1 VTPAWALLALAAPPA
16 AAILAAAL
24 LAPRRLPPA
33 VPILTNAVFPGAGL
47 AAARRPLLEVAA
59 GVLLAQVALVIVGR
73 LADLWMYLPIM
84 VIGGLWAAWHSS
96 WNPIEKLAQLVP
108 DNPPAAPASEPAAP
122 SVAPVSSPSAPLDDD
137 ASGYA
142 VALHCTECGAEVVL
156 PVLHRMAHCDY
167 CGSYHLVV
175 GHEDLLQVTLP
186 ERAGDLNTLRE
197 AILDHHRR
205 LHYLKLYHATV
216 APLARA
222 GTRVAADG
230 TPLDSPEA
238 DLAAAAAEAAVNR
251 AADGFR
257 AKLATTL
264 HIGSADRFLTPYY
277 HGMGVLYEAV
287 FGREPVTEDKV
298 LRFTVGAVEAATEA
312 TSLLD
317 LPPMGKLSWLRA
329 LLPVAALPEDARC
342 LPADRAPAQLDAA
355 YGDLD
360 RKRLVRDLRSL
371 RVGNRLHEDVR
382 AVVWRP
388 WWVCSVEGP
397 HVAGRI
403 LVDAASGTVVG
414 DAPDLDPQ
422 ALEPLPA
429 AARNPATGL
438 RFIPMECPTCGW
450 EYPFSPQA
458 VLHFCANCHRVF
470 RVQGQHKLEVPY
482 GHDPRTPEVV
492 SDLVPFWSFR
502 LELRTGDG
510 EVVTDLRLLKDGV
523 DGTLDQLGEG
533 YHPVRHAIAVPAVRC
548 VVAKLTS
555 GALRELFAHA
565 LRHPPAPTWERF
577 PLEVKPEPWPVTVDE
592 AEARRLAPLLL
603 ATVFTRRDLAR
614 ADVHQVATRL
624 LTAKLEGAARLV
636 FLYMPKALTG
646 PFRRYVGRM
655 PDTAVSRAEGTASSP
670 SGGG

>member
-1 VTPAWALLALAAPPA
+1 MTPAWALLALAGPPA

-24 LAPRRLPPA
+24 LAPRRPSYA
-33 VPILTNAVFPGAGL
+33 VSILANAVIPGAGL

-59 GVLLAQVALVIVGR
+59 GVLLAQVALVTVGR
-73 LADLWMYLPIM
+73 LVDLWMYLPIM
-84 VIGGLWAAWHSS
+84 ALGALWAAWYTP
-96 WNPIEKLAQLVP
+96 WNPVERLAQLA
-108 DNPPAAPASEPAAP
+108 PPATPVSPPTEPAAP
-122 SVAPVSSPSAPLDDD
+122 TPTLASAAAAPAHDEGVA
-137 ASGYA
+137 YA
-142 VALHCTECGAEVVL
+142 VALRCTECGAEVVL

-167 CGSYHLVV
+167 CGSHHLVI

-186 ERAGDLNTLRE
+186 ERAGDLETLRE
-197 AILDHHRR
+197 AILDHHRH
-205 LHYLKLYHATV
+205 LHFLKLYQATV
-216 APLARA
+216 APLVRA
-222 GTRVAADG
+222 GTGVASDG
-230 TPLDSPEA
+230 TPIDSPEA

-251 AADGFR
+251 AADGYR

-264 HIGSADRFLTPYY
+264 RIASAERFLTPYY

-317 LPPMGKLSWLRA
+317 LPPMGKLTWLRA
-329 LLPVAALPEDARC
+329 LLPAAALLENARC
-342 LPADRAPAQLDAA
+342 LRPDRPLAQLDAA

-360 RKRLVRDLRSL
+360 RKRLVRDLHSL

-388 WWVCSVEGP
+388 WWVCNVEGVSA
-397 HVAGRI
+397 VAGRI

-422 ALEPLPA
+422 ALEPLPE
-429 AARNPATGL
+429 AARNSATGL
-438 RFIPMECPTCGW
+438 RFTPMECPTCGW
-450 EYPFSPQA
+450 EFPFSPQA

-470 RVQGQHKLEVPY
+470 RVEGDRKVEVPY
-482 GHDPRTPEVV
+482 SHDPRPADVPTE
-492 SDLVPFWSFR
+492 LVPFWSFR

-510 EVVTDLRLLKDGV
+510 EVVTDLRLLKDGI
-523 DGTLDQLGEG
+523 DGTLDQLGEN

-548 VVAKLTS
+548 VVAKLT
-555 GALRELFAHA
+555 AQVLRELFAHT
-565 LRHPPAPTWERF
+565 LRHAPAPTGERF
-577 PLEVKPEPWPVTVDE
+577 PLEETPEPWPITVDE

-603 ATVFTRRDLAR
+603 AIVFTRHDLAR

-624 LTAKLEGAARLV
+624 LTANLEGVAQLL
-636 FLYMPKALTG
+636 FLPVPKVLTE
-646 PFRRYVGRM
+646 PFRRYVGRT
-655 PDTAVSRAEGTASSP
+655 PDTAVSRAEGTAARSA
-670 SGGG
+670 G